1 MDSPATG
8 GPAPACAAVAFGM
21 PPADPVKAHLLDAA
35 DVARTLDRLAR
46 QVVEEL
52 DDEAAP
58 ADRLALVGMQT
69 RGVHLARRLRDRIER
84 IEGIRLPFGVL
95 DATFYRDDVG
105 RGTGRPAPLV
115 QPTDIPFSLDGR
127 RLVLVD
133 DVVYTGRTTRAALD
147 ALIDM
152 GRPASVRLLAF
163 VDRGLRELPVAPD
176 YVGRHVP
183 TAPGELVRVRL
194 VEEDGEDGVWLVERE
209 QGSAVQGSSARP
221 SSLGTD

>member
-1 MDSPATG
+1 M
-8 GPAPACAAVAFGM
+8 
-21 PPADPVKAHLLDAA
+21 DAA
-35 DVARTLDRLAR
+35 DMARTLDRLAR

-52 DDEAAP
+52 DEAALP
-58 ADRLALVGMQT
+58 AERLGLVGMQT

-84 IEGIRLPFGVL
+84 FEGVRLPFGVL

-105 RGTGRPAPLV
+105 GFGRRHAAPLA
-115 QPTDIPFSLDGR
+115 QPTDIPFDLDDR

-147 ALIDM
+147 ALMDM

-163 VDRGLRELPVAPD
+163 IDRGLRELPVAPD
-176 YVGRHVP
+176 FVGRTVP

-194 VEEDGEDGVWLVERE
+194 AEQDGEDGVWLV
-209 QGSAVQGSSARP
+209 SKHPA
-221 SSLGTD
+221 

>member
-1 MDSPATG
+1 
-8 GPAPACAAVAFGM
+8 M
-21 PPADPVKAHLLDAA
+21 PPPDLVKAHLMDAA

-58 ADRLALVGMQT
+58 PDRLALVGMQT
-69 RGVHLARRLRDRIER
+69 RGVHLARRLRDRIEA
-84 IEGIRLPFGVL
+84 IEGVRLPFGVL

-105 RGTGRPAPLV
+105 RGIGRPAPLV
-115 QPTDIPFSLDGR
+115 QPTDIPFRLDGR
-127 RLVLVD
+127 RLVLV

-147 ALIDM
+147 ALMDL

-176 YVGRHVP
+176 YVGRQVP

-194 VEEDGEDGVWLVERE
+194 EEEDGEDGVWLVERE
-209 QGSAVQGSSARP
+209 NVEG
-221 SSLGTD
+221 

>member
-1 MDSPATG
+1 MDALAG
-8 GPAPACAAVAFGM
+8 AYAERLAVPFAM
-21 PPADPVKAHLLDAA
+21 PPTDRVKAQLMDEA
-35 DVARTLDRLAR
+35 DMARTLDRLAR

-52 DDEAAP
+52 DEASVP

-69 RGVHLARRLRDRIER
+69 RGVHLARRLRDRIEG
-84 IEGIRLPFGVL
+84 IEGVRLPFGVL
-95 DATFYRDDVG
+95 DATFYRDDVR
-105 RGTGRPAPLV
+105 RGPATPV
-115 QPTDIPFSLDGR
+115 VRPTDIPFSVDGR

-147 ALIDM
+147 ALVDL

-176 YVGRHVP
+176 FVGRSVP

-194 VEEDGEDGVWLVERE
+194 REEDEEDGVWLVERDD
-209 QGSAVQGSSARP
+209 AP
-221 SSLGTD
+221 